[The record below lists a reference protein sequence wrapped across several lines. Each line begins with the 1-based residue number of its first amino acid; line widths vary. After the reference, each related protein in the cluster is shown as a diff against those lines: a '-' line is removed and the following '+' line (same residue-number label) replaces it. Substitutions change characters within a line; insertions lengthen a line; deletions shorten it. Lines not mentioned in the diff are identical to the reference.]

1 MTTKTNTRQTNQ
13 TLVRNVAAQPT
24 RNRHEDSFHNSRIG
38 SGNTFGKNTS
48 NRTEGDIDLNAVVD
62 YENLEAV
69 TFDPNE
75 ETPEVATR
83 CLTEAQYAQAFQNSF
98 RKTLRFLRSRGASE
112 DLAEEVAQEAW
123 ARGWERLHQLRNP
136 DVVDVWVASI
146 AKHLWRNRVVRDQRN
161 RELSDNI
168 ALHNNPNGKI
178 LWQQITKACGDEE
191 QKLLNMHYVRGY
203 TSGEIAER
211 LGSTAL
217 AIRLRLMRTRR
228 KLEQL
233 FGRELLFAG
242 A

>member
-1 MTTKTNTRQTNQ
+1 MTHENNPIPNNPTVVTRMDDSGSRYHGESDIQQ
-13 TLVRNVAAQPT
+13 RKSLQAHRPAAALS
-24 RNRHEDSFHNSRIG
+24 E
-38 SGNTFGKNTS
+38 
-48 NRTEGDIDLNAVVD
+48 
-62 YENLEAV
+62 LETTAAA
-69 TFDPNE
+69 
-75 ETPEVATR
+75 VATLPRSGEDFGAEDLASAEVVLQER
-83 CLTEAQYAQAFQNSF
+83 CLTEDEYAQAFQTSF

-136 DVVDVWVASI
+136 EVVDVWVASI

-161 RELSDNI
+161 RELTDNI
-168 ALHNNPNGKI
+168 ALNHNPNGKI
-178 LWQQITKACGDEE
+178 LWQQITRACGDEE
-191 QKLLNMHYVRGY
+191 QKLLNLHYVRGY

-233 FGRELLFAG
+233 FGRDLLFAG